1 MSQSLINIAAVAGGG
16 ALGASLRYGVMV
28 LSGRLFGVFFPWG
41 TLLVNVIGSFALGI
55 IIGIFALKFT
65 PPDWLKLFLVV
76 GIAGGFTTFSTFS
89 LDAFALWE
97 RKAFLASGGY
107 VLASLIL
114 SVAALM
120 LGLVLSRNLS

>member
-28 LSGRLFGVFFPWG
+28 LSGRLFGVFLPWG
-41 TLLVNVIGSFALGI
+41 TLLVNVIGSFALGV

-76 GIAGGFTTFSTFS
+76 GLAGGFTTFSTFS
-89 LDAFALWE
+89 LDAFTLWE
-97 RKAFLASGGY
+97 RKAYLASSGY
-107 VLASLIL
+107 VLASLVL

-120 LGLVLSRNLS
+120 LGLFLSRNMS